1 MLGLFRRENPSR
13 RAANALHDSIA
24 ARAREPIFHTRF
36 YVADSIDGRFDL
48 FTLHAFLVLDAL
60 KEEGAA
66 GKGTGE
72 QLANAIFAGF
82 EEALRELGVGDMGIS
97 RRIRAMA
104 NAFYGRLAAY
114 QAAGSEEELSD
125 ALLRNLYRG
134 EKTRGDAARVL
145 AHYIFAAQA
154 RLRSQDVNDG
164 RIDFGPLPQELDK
177 AIS

>member
-13 RAANALHDSIA
+13 RAASALHQTIA

-36 YVADSIDGRFDL
+36 KVPDSIDGRFDL
-48 FTLHAFLVLDAL
+48 FTLHVFLVLDRL
-60 KEEGAA
+60 KEAGGA
-66 GKGTGE
+66 GKATGE

-97 RRIRAMA
+97 RRIKAMA

-114 QAAGSEEELSD
+114 QAASTEPELAG

-134 EKTRGDAARVL
+134 ESARGPEARVL
-145 AHYIFAAQA
+145 AHYIFAARA
-154 RLRSQDVNDG
+154 RLHGQDLNEG
-164 RIDFGPLPQELDK
+164 SIDFGPLPQELNK
-177 AIS
+177 ENS